1 MSTPVP
7 EPAVKSAEGSA
18 TTAPVSRKLP
28 RLSAKSQIFPINDS
42 TSSVVIVE
50 STKSVR
56 NFGAQAQ
63 RLGLVIALVVLFGFF
78 AIIEPQAFLSAINMR
93 ALAETAVPI
102 LIGAVAMTFIL
113 ASGGIDLSVG
123 SVIVL
128 SGVTAQTYWDAVGG
142 RDVSGEIVLVGILI
156 ALVTGGVCGLI
167 NGIIITRLDI
177 PPLIATLGMMG
188 AALGAAQLI
197 TGGQD
202 KTNVP
207 EILTEAVRMRPLGI
221 PVTVFVAVAIAI
233 LGAVILKR
241 TRFGLRVLGIGSDE
255 RMLKRRGIGVDAYKV
270 RIYAL
275 SGLLYGIIG
284 ILTLGRFSTTAI
296 GGQTET
302 PLVIIA
308 AVVIGGTSLF
318 GGSATMLGTVI
329 GVLIP
334 AVLYDG
340 LVIAGIESYWQEV
353 VIGIVLVVAVFF
365 DQLQRR
371 RRGT

>member
-1 MSTPVP
+1 MTTPASSKP
-7 EPAVKSAEGSA
+7 SDDGAAARPA
-18 TTAPVSRKLP
+18 SRPLP
-28 RLSAKSQIFPINDS
+28 ALSPKSQIFRIDDRS
-42 TSSVVIVE
+42 TTVKVVE
-50 STKSVR
+50 SAKVGRS
-56 NFGAQAQ
+56 FGAQAQ
-63 RLGLVIALVVLFGFF
+63 RLGLVLALVVLFGFF
-78 AIIEPQAFLSAINMR
+78 AILEPQAFLSAINMR

-128 SGVTAQTYWDAVGG
+128 SGVVAQTYWDSVGG
-142 RDVSGEIVLVGILI
+142 RDASGETVLIGLVL
-156 ALVTGGVCGLI
+156 ALVTGTVCGLI
-167 NGIIITRLDI
+167 NGLIITRLDI

-207 EILTEAVRMRPLGI
+207 EILTEAVRERPLGI
-221 PVTVFVAVAIAI
+221 PITVFIALGIAI
-233 LGAVILKR
+233 IGAVILKQ
-241 TRFGLRVLGIGSDE
+241 TRFGLRTLGIGSDE
-255 RMLKRRGIGVDAYKV
+255 AMLKRRGIGVDAYKV

-275 SGLLYGIIG
+275 SGLLYAIVG

-302 PLVIIA
+302 PLTVIA

-318 GGSATMLGTVI
+318 GGSATMLGTLI

-340 LVIAGIESYWQEV
+340 LVIVGIESYWQEV
-353 VIGIVLVVAVFF
+353 VIGVVLIVAVFF

>member
-1 MSTPVP
+1 MSTSVP
-7 EPAVKSAEGSA
+7 ESAGNPADGGA
-18 TTAPVSRKLP
+18 TGAPVTRTMP
-28 RLSAKSQIFPINDS
+28 RLSAKSQIFTIDDRTS
-42 TSSVVIVE
+42 TVAVVE

-63 RLGLVIALVVLFGFF
+63 RLGLVIALVALFGFF
-78 AIIEPQAFLSAINMR
+78 AIIEPQAFLSPINMR

-128 SGVTAQTYWDAVGG
+128 SGVTAQTYWDAMGG
-142 RDVSGEIVLVGILI
+142 RDVSGEILLVGILI
-156 ALVTGGVCGLI
+156 ALATGVVCGLI

-207 EILTEAVRMRPLGI
+207 EILTEAVRLRPFGI
-221 PVTVFVAVAIAI
+221 PVTVFVALAIAI
-233 LGAVILKR
+233 LGAVILKK

-275 SGLLYGIIG
+275 SGLLYAIIG

-318 GGSATMLGTVI
+318 GGSATMLGTLI

-353 VIGIVLVVAVFF
+353 VIGIVLIVAVFF